1 MVRGGN
7 LQVHVRRVIANLS
20 NVADLGSLS
29 HLEEGNREAAFVSH
43 TKATEFVHIH
53 LVRADII

>member
-1 MVRGGN
+1 MVRVGN
-7 LQVHVRRVIANLS
+7 LQERVIANLS